1 MYSAHEEA
9 LGTVEKVVR
18 TRIHV
23 RPYATLSQHSRQ
35 NPGWQDDGAVY
46 ELDPSAVD
54 RIDGD
59 EIHPTEPVRSEGGRH
74 GSR

>member
-1 MYSAHEEA
+1 M
-9 LGTVEKVVR
+9 LGTVENVSV

-23 RPYATLSQHSRQ
+23 RPYAMLSRTTRQ
-35 NPGWQDDGAVY
+35 KLGWQDDGAVY